1 MTDDEKIA
9 RPEIT
14 SVKSGDELRR
24 WYWLKSDLV
33 TYARVLGVKVSG
45 GKFEILQRIS
55 DYLDTGEK
63 TSNTPSKPKK
73 LTSKFD
79 WPKFDWHSEVLTP
92 ETQITDSYKN
102 TQNVRGFF
110 IENAGSNFKFNIE
123 FMAWMK
129 SNIGQTLGDAV
140 NEYRAMRARMNE
152 PDFKS
157 KIEDHN
163 QFNSYTR
170 DFLADN
176 PEMGMDDVRKYWARK
191 IKLPSDSG
199 RHEYER
205 SDLDLK

>member
-1 MTDDEKIA
+1 MMDNKETE

-14 SVKSGDELRR
+14 SIKSGDELRR
-24 WYWLKSDLV
+24 WYWLKSDLIG
-33 TYARVLGVKVSG
+33 YARILGVKTSC
-45 GKFEILQRIS
+45 GKFEILGRIS
-55 DYLDTGEK
+55 HYLDTGEK
-63 TSNTPSKPKK
+63 EQKFASKPE
-73 LTSKFD
+73 SKRS
-79 WPKFDWHSEVLTP
+79 KFDWHSEVLTA

-102 TQNVRGFF
+102 TQNVRRFF
-110 IENAGSNFKFNIE
+110 KEHVGASFKFNIE

-129 SNIGQTLGDAV
+129 SNIGRTLGDAV
-140 NEYRAMRARMNE
+140 NEYQAMKTRMSD

-176 PEMGMDDVRKYWARK
+176 PDMGMSDVRKYWALK
-191 IKLPSDSG
+191 TSLPSDSG